1 MKKEF
6 QRLLIDVKIARGKI
20 RLWQSRLSSRAEQF
34 KRLSANNATRFATLA
49 EQYAKESEQLEN
61 ILNYMERLDILLEM
75 VELKLETL
83 TYIDYISQDMV
94 NLMEALK
101 EFKRLTPLLSTEL
114 SILVDE
120 LYSGFYASV
129 EVPEPMRIK
138 AREEA
143 KAILK
148 ESENIVNSR
157 NKTRVG
163 TQA

>member
-129 EVPEPMRIK
+129 EVPESMRIK